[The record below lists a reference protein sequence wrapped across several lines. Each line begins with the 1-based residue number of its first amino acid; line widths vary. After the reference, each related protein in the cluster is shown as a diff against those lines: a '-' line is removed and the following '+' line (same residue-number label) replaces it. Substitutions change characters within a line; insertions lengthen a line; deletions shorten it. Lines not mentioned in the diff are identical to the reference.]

1 MSYGLAIGLDVS
13 GSDNNGQALKLKT
26 ILMDIAPEI
35 AEKTKDIG
43 PRKALLSMS
52 NYCDLDN
59 FYCRGLE
66 LFPKIM
72 DRYGH
77 LIRRIVTVSASNDGS
92 GANAEGVAQ
101 EILSSVI
108 NDKNVTPGF
117 VLYITSDVYANLKW
131 QDRDNYHSSVDID
144 GIKAH
149 KRYSDDCRDCFV
161 VSPIGSQES
170 PTRRRANL
178 VFERYIKPA
187 CEATEYRAK
196 RSDMNVSEQISPEMY
211 KALETAPLVG
221 VYLGAPPWNANV
233 MIELGYRMSTKKPIF
248 LLKDATANSDPM
260 PFDIKD
266 INCIDIPGDTDGLSN
281 DDHMAIVRRIQDFI
295 GLRPSAGWTHNYPNG
310 TYDVAKGKVKIVEAS
325 GGLEELFGERNLVNK
340 DLRDVLTKI
349 FGYMPQLQADK
360 FRSEQAELIGR
371 IITGDSLG
379 VRATVPIYF
388 NNHKKFNDC
397 AFMPIIDSFQEPQAG
412 VLRLRIIYME
422 VTGAVKK
429 HQDGYYYCNLAD
441 VQQPEMALRRPI
453 RLFLCCRREAR
464 DHGHDNSNRLVP
476 VFGPNRRHRIW

>member
-13 GSDNNGQALKLKT
+13 ASDDNSQALRLKT
-26 ILMDIAPEI
+26 ILTDIAPGI
-35 AEKTKDIG
+35 AEKAKDIG
-43 PRKALLSMS
+43 PRKVLLSIS
-52 NYCDLDN
+52 SYRDLDN
-59 FYCRGLE
+59 YYYRGLE

-77 LIRRIVTVSASNDGS
+77 LIRRIVTVSASDDGS
-92 GANAEGVAQ
+92 SVNAEGVAQ
-101 EILSSVI
+101 EILGSVI
-108 NDKNVTPGF
+108 NDKNVTQGF
-117 VLYITSDVYANLKW
+117 VLYITSDVYAKLDW
-131 QDRDNYHSSVDID
+131 QDRDNYHSSVDIA

-149 KRYSDDCRDCFV
+149 KRYSDDSRDCFV
-161 VSPIGSQES
+161 VSPIGLQDS
-170 PTRRRANL
+170 PTRKRANL

-266 INCIDIPGDTDGLSN
+266 VSCIDIPGDTDGLSN

-295 GLRPSAGWTHNYPNG
+295 GLRPSAAWTHNYPNG
-310 TYDVAKGKVKIVEAS
+310 IYDVAKGKVKIVEAS

-340 DLRDVLTKI
+340 DLREVLNKI
-349 FGYMPQLQADK
+349 FNYMPKLQADK

-379 VRATVPIYF
+379 VRATIPIYF
-388 NNHKKFNDC
+388 NNHNKFNNC

-412 VLRLRIIYME
+412 VLRLRIVYME
-422 VTGAVKK
+422 VTGAAKK
-429 HQDGYYYCNLAD
+429 HQDGYYYCNLVD
-441 VQQPEMALRRPI
+441 VQQPGDGLSPS
-453 RLFLCCRREAR
+453 
-464 DHGHDNSNRLVP
+464 DTVVVP
-476 VFGPNRRHRIW
+476 LPLSGSR

>member
-1 MSYGLAIGLDVS
+1 
-13 GSDNNGQALKLKT
+13 
-26 ILMDIAPEI
+26 
-35 AEKTKDIG
+35 
-43 PRKALLSMS
+43 MS
-52 NYCDLDN
+52 NYRDLEN
-59 FYCRGLE
+59 YYCRGLE

-77 LIRRIVTVSASNDGS
+77 LIRRIVTVSAGDDGGS
-92 GANAEGVAQ
+92 VNAETVAQ
-101 EILSSVI
+101 EILGSVV
-108 NDKNVTPGF
+108 NDKNVTSGF
-117 VLYITSDVYANLKW
+117 VFYITSDVYSKLDW
-131 QDRDNYHSSVDID
+131 QDRDNYHSSVDIA

-149 KRYSDDCRDCFV
+149 KRYSDDSRDCFV
-161 VSPIGSQES
+161 VSPIGSQDS
-170 PTRRRANL
+170 PTRKRANL

-248 LLKDATANSDPM
+248 LLKDTTANSDPM

-266 INCIDIPGDTDGLSN
+266 ISCIDIPGDTDGLSN

-310 TYDVAKGKVKIVEAS
+310 IYDVAKGKIKIVESS

-340 DLRDVLTKI
+340 DLREVLSKVLSS
-349 FGYMPQLQADK
+349 MPKLQADK

-371 IITGDSLG
+371 IMTGESLG
-379 VRATVPIYF
+379 VCATIPIYF
-388 NNHKKFNDC
+388 NNRNKLNNR
-397 AFMPIIDSFQEPQAG
+397 AFMPVIDSFQEPQAG

-422 VTGAVKK
+422 VTGAVKR
-429 HQDGYYYCNLAD
+429 HQDGYYYCNLVD
-441 VQQPEMALRRPI
+441 VQQPGDGLARSDTVVPLRSSGG
-453 RLFLCCRREAR
+453 A
-464 DHGHDNSNRLVP
+464 
-476 VFGPNRRHRIW
+476 

>member
-1 MSYGLAIGLDVS
+1 MSYGLAIGLDFS
-13 GSDNNGQALKLKT
+13 ASASDDNSQAPKLKT
-26 ILMDIAPEI
+26 ILTDIAPEI
-35 AEKTKDIG
+35 AEKAKDIG
-43 PRKALLSMS
+43 PRKALLSIS
-52 NYCDLDN
+52 NYRDLDN
-59 FYCRGLE
+59 YYDRGLE

-77 LIRRIVTVSASNDGS
+77 LIRRIVTVSASDDGS
-92 GANAEGVAQ
+92 SVNAEGVAQ
-101 EILSSVI
+101 EILGSVI
-108 NDKNVTPGF
+108 NDKNVAPGF
-117 VLYITSDVYANLKW
+117 VLYITSDVYSKLDW
-131 QDRDNYHSSVDID
+131 QDRDNYHSSVDIA

-149 KRYSDDCRDCFV
+149 KRYSDDSRDCFV
-161 VSPIGSQES
+161 VSPIGTQDSW
-170 PTRRRANL
+170 TRKRANL

-211 KALETAPLVG
+211 KALETSPLVG
-221 VYLGAPPWNANV
+221 VYLGATPWNANV

-266 INCIDIPGDTDGLSN
+266 ISCIDIPGDTDGLSN

-295 GLRPSAGWTHNYPNG
+295 GLRPSAGWTHNYPNAI
-310 TYDVAKGKVKIVEAS
+310 YDVARGKVKIVEAS

-340 DLRDVLTKI
+340 DLRDVLSKI
-349 FGYMPQLQADK
+349 FNYMPKLQAEK

-388 NNHKKFNDC
+388 NNHKKFNNC

-412 VLRLRIIYME
+412 VLRLRIVYME

-429 HQDGYYYCNLAD
+429 HQDGYYYCNLVD
-441 VQQPEMALRRPI
+441 VQQQ
-453 RLFLCCRREAR
+453 R
-464 DHGHDNSNRLVP
+464 DGLAPSDTVVP
-476 VFGPNRRHRIW
+476 LPSSRGS